1 MMGKDFN
8 SKHWREIMIENTSK
22 KKKRKNNSFDIVGAK
37 NWDGAKLSSAHNDYI
52 KLDRIYKTMDFDT
65 DIPSSITVTP
75 DITSDIEC
83 VKYQSDYERICGDV
97 IKKFGFSFIYSGRK
111 IVFNFGRKIRPD
123 FIDVN
128 KGLAIEVGSEYY
140 HEKNSY
146 EEERR
151 RIMEASD
158 FRVLFLWDNDKK
170 AGELDIVTKIS
181 NFVGES

>member
-111 IVFNFGRKIRPD
+111 IVFKHHGLPVTDAALAENILRKILL
-123 FIDVN
+123 FF
-128 KGLAIEVGSEYY
+128 L
-140 HEKNSY
+140 
-146 EEERR
+146 EE
-151 RIMEASD
+151 I
-158 FRVLFLWDNDKK
+158 
-170 AGELDIVTKIS
+170 GEM
-181 NFVGES
+181 